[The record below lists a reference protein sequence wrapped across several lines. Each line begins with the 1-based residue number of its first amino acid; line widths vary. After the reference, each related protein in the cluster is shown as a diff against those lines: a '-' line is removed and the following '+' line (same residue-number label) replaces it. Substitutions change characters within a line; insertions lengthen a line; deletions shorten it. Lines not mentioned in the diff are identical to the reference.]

1 MEEFGV
7 LLVFSAV
14 AAFGH
19 FMRKPLPPAL
29 EERDRDSVLFHLDK
43 IKEQDFDYVIAIG
56 VRGLAAGRFL
66 SRLLLGSSTCH
77 AFDSNP
83 PPSLNVEQDPRVVI
97 VYDENVTD
105 REVQKAIRDV
115 RQWYGSGSVC
125 YFLRL

>member
-7 LLVFSAV
+7 LLVFAAV

-43 IKEQDFDYVIAIG
+43 IKEQDFEYVITIG

-66 SRLLLGSSTCH
+66 SRLLFGSSTCRV
-77 AFDSNP
+77 FGSS
-83 PPSLNVEQDPRVVI
+83 PPSSLKVKQDPRVLI
-97 VYDENVTD
+97 VCDESTADHVMDKT
-105 REVQKAIRDV
+105 IRDV
-115 RQWYGSGSVC
+115 RQWYGSGSKC
-125 YFLRL
+125 YALRL